1 MDLRIALFVQSVFDE
16 ISQVLKELVLALN
29 IRDSLGEEIVQSIAV
44 VFRSFIYFQQ
54 QRNFLQPEIVE

>member
-16 ISQVLKELVLALN
+16 ISQVLKKLVLTLN

-44 VFRSFIYFQQ
+44 VFGSFIYFQQ
-54 QRNFLQPEIVE
+54 